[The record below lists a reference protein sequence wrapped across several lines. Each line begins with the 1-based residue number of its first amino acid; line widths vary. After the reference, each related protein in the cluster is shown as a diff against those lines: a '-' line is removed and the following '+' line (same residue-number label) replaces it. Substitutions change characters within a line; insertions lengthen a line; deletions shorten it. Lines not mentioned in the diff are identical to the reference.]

1 MLCNLSQLDSG
12 KLDTIKSAEQKLGKT
27 LLAYNC
33 YESKPDE
40 LSESELK
47 ELKNL
52 ENKLGVILVAV
63 KK

>member
-12 KLDTIKSAEQKLGKT
+12 KLDTIKSVEQKLGKT

-33 YESKPDE
+33 YESQPDE
-40 LSESELK
+40 LSETELK
-47 ELKNL
+47 ELRDL
-52 ENKLGVILVAV
+52 EKKLGVVLIAV